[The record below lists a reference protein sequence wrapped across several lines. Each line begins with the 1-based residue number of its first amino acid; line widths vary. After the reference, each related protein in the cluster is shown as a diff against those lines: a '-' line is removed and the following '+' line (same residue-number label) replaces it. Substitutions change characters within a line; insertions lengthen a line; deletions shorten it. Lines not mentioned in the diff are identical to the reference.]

1 MKLFDTKMKL
11 MARHV
16 GLSLINCSNCQAIL
30 LG

>member
-16 GLSLINCSNCQAIL
+16 GLSLINCSNIAKQYC
-30 LG
+30 